1 MSVILRLG
9 AVNTDSPYSRI
20 VSEESDYDKH
30 VDMSPVA
37 EDPYN
42 SPPQTYPGCFGL
54 PYQDH
59 NYGAPPP
66 PTPPQTPPIVTPT
79 VKESV
84 EVKEEIVVTS
94 DIPTVP
100 TVSPMTPEPLQDEDV
115 DDPTRCICDFVHDDG
130 YMIQCDKCS
139 VWQHIV
145 CMGLDRDSI
154 PDVYFCEVC
163 RPRSVD
169 RVRAR
174 EFQIR
179 KREFLKSLVI
189 KSHDSSTDTDPE
201 EVNNRLKAYGLDPP
215 GSKNKQKMK
224 LKKRKERSNSKTGKR
239 LKIKEM
245 KTEKENTSCEM
256 NRRNK
261 LLVKDFSSRT
271 AQVKREKLSKKI
283 EKMRAERLSKEMKE
297 DKFSSD
303 DLREDEKIINTINTI
318 PAPLI
323 QDENA
328 QNPWDMNTFNE
339 WEQSYEVARYNQYTT
354 YVQEYLNSTC
364 INGHHN
370 DIADLVTDGLR
381 VQRCR
386 VKALKN
392 KRKGLESS
400 CSIPNGQPVIEV
412 IGKIMTRQQYD
423 KDNFGQRQLSPF
435 VFFYGTVFD
444 LDLVIDASDYGN
456 DARFI
461 RRSCQPNAA
470 VHHVVAGGQAHFIAV
485 ASKEIT
491 EGCEITIPFDY
502 DYKKWNYCV
511 ECACLRNNC
520 PVSRFQKRR
529 LRFQKLQ
536 QQNGSSPSKK
546 FHKHDK
552 IPKLTIK
559 TPVKSPTKSPV
570 KTPVQTPEK
579 VEVSSPTPT
588 PTPETIHVSPQ
599 MPSPTK
605 MVRRS
610 QVSRQNSSNA
620 STQASSGRVRSLRVP
635 SQNSDDNSV
644 NESLT
649 VPEPSSMRFS
659 ETDHLTSPEAVSD
672 SNKDSVNN
680 SDTPKPEEKR
690 KLTREERKMEAIMK
704 AFEKMEKRN
713 ARKASQDHCK
723 VKTPQ
728 DPVKVKDPEQPFKE
742 KEKEEQGPKMN
753 PKKKEKVV
761 KKVEPQVV
769 VKEEPKACSELE
781 VSVATPE
788 KVTVP
793 QCKVEASHENME
805 VDVDTGVKQEPEE
818 VKEEERTRPNL
829 RERPPPPPKTKK
841 AKKTGGR
848 RRVRNTS
855 GAGSLS
861 TETPSESNEE
871 NSNSAPPQAASCP
884 VTPAVQ
890 LESTTAPPSF
900 LLRKTKRHLMNEWLT
915 EKSFETTKSEPLEV
929 AVEEDNMFVTCLPS
943 PRNSM
948 DRFRRNSASAG
959 VRERSSSLLV
969 ETSAGS
975 AKKRWLRQAMGEGS
989 NESSGMSSPVP
1000 ASGGMSP
1007 NPQATMPSPGGS
1019 PPIDFVTPLKKRRL
1033 ARESLS
1039 RESNDSPAQTPTPV
1053 TQAAT
1058 SYFAS
1063 LSETFENFKNK
1074 NGFNSLFSPLKS
1086 SDIDTEVKSV
1096 QKCEVSAMPGCSQ
1109 VEVSSG
1115 EDVHNEVAGPSHC
1128 SNDNMEVI
1136 PDNSADKN
1144 IVESEI
1150 VDGKE
1155 NVSSCAEMDCSVQCD
1170 TGTDVCHGNSVMDN
1184 QISNVT
1190 SEVEESRTVDSEQMN
1205 VCDRRD
1211 KSANSEPDSSDSV
1224 CQGSESVQEDVECD
1238 SGTSGS
1244 QTVAVETGSEVDST
1258 ETNVRLSEVE
1268 SMSENTTQ
1276 CDSCNSERTNST
1288 VLDTSTV
1295 PGPSSVS
1302 DSKVCASLDRSNL
1315 LGQSNVSS
1323 NLPGPSSV
1331 TSVSDNKACASSS
1344 LSLSSPPLVLNNV
1357 IDSSSF
1363 TNRTILDRLTQVDSS
1378 TDQPRIRRNSVSG
1391 SLLLESAVTSN
1402 SSNILSTDHNILH
1415 PTVHNTHESLENEVS
1430 NSFAIDNV
1438 GSNANRNL
1446 VGSVNFTD
1454 PFSVTSNS
1462 SSDIAPMPNRH
1473 LKFLSDSSYSADMT
1487 VDSTTQFVSNV
1498 GTSNLLNSSVLPG
1511 MVGYDSDSMDV
1522 TSASETGIGA
1532 GYDESRRGSEDS
1544 LTGFLEPMSSTS
1556 NDSSQ
1561 LPKEK
1566 KKVSLQEYLKRKK
1579 EKTCTSGTPVSPS
1592 MSSSN
1597 SAPVAGP
1604 SKVSTV
1610 SSTTTTSPLKLANPI
1625 TLKKLDEKL
1634 PPLPSLPSL
1643 PMFEKTERKEFKSS
1657 SDLLSPIFNRE
1668 KKQEEVRKPMSLS
1681 ERLRQEFGLDDSTD
1695 DTDAEQTTDQTVKGT
1710 TNGNGGDVPPPPPPP
1725 PQSSRSSR
1733 MTNGGGVQSLLN
1745 IKTYPSSSLK
1755 AGVESASAAMGG
1767 PSSAVPKMVP
1777 PPPGGLKNNMG
1788 VAVPSMVP
1796 PPNSKPHLTSTLQAP
1811 LSNLLSN
1818 VKNPQKLQNDLTA
1831 QLAAIKAQI
1840 SKVQKSLPN
1849 PSSSASL
1856 SSSVDQ
1862 LGTSTSAN
1870 GISSSGS
1877 KPQVFDYG
1885 HQSGTNFLRQNSHPS
1900 SSSSSKNFQS
1910 YKKSSPSA
1918 SFGKVSPRMKVSP
1931 TLLNHSFNNSNSHS
1945 QNGPGNQSYNNH
1957 RDLSPSSWNQ
1967 KRATSSNNHSV
1978 SRKPFSKQ
1986 TSHKY

>member
-9 AVNTDSPYSRI
+9 AVNTDSPYSRL
-20 VSEESDYDKH
+20 VSEESDYDKP

-37 EDPYN
+37 EDPYS

-66 PTPPQTPPIVTPT
+66 PTPPQTPPVVTPA

-94 DIPTVP
+94 DVPTVP
-100 TVSPMTPEPLQDEDV
+100 TLAPMSPDPIQDDV

-163 RPRSVD
+163 HPRPVD

-215 GSKNKQKMK
+215 GSKKQKMK
-224 LKKRKERSNSKTGKR
+224 LKKRKERSNSKTNKR
-239 LKIKEM
+239 LKIKEI
-245 KTEKENTSCEM
+245 KTEKENTSDEA
-256 NRRNK
+256 NRKNK

-303 DLREDEKIINTINTI
+303 DLRDDEKIINTINTI

-328 QNPWDMNTFNE
+328 QNPWDINTFNE

-386 VKALKN
+386 IKALKN

-412 IGKIMTRQQYD
+412 IGKVMTRQQYD

-435 VFFYGTVFD
+435 VFFYGSVFD

-485 ASKEIT
+485 ATKEIL

-536 QQNGSSPSKK
+536 QNGSSPGKK

-570 KTPVQTPEK
+570 KSPVKSPEK
-579 VEVSSPTPT
+579 VEVST

-620 STQASSGRVRSLRVP
+620 STQASGGRIRSLRVP
-635 SQNSDDNSV
+635 SQTSDDNSV
-644 NESLT
+644 SESLT

-672 SNKDSVNN
+672 SNKDNANN
-680 SDTPKPEEKR
+680 TDTPKPEEKK

-713 ARKASQDHCK
+713 ARKASQDQCK
-723 VKTPQ
+723 GKINQ
-728 DPVKVKDPEQPFKE
+728 EQSKSKDNEPV
-742 KEKEEQGPKMN
+742 KEKEEQVQKTE
-753 PKKKEKVV
+753 PKKKEKVQ
-761 KKVEPQVV
+761 EPQVK
-769 VKEEPKACSELE
+769 VKEEPMVEEISEVKV
-781 VSVATPE
+781 VSPE
-788 KVTVP
+788 KIIP
-793 QCKVEASHENME
+793 PPKVETIPETTE
-805 VDVDTGVKQEPEE
+805 VDVDTGVKEEPAE

-848 RRVRNTS
+848 RWVMSYSTKKRRVRNTS
-855 GAGSLS
+855 GAGSIS

-871 NSNSAPPQAASCP
+871 NSNSAPPQAVSCP

-890 LESTTAPPSF
+890 IEAAATPPSF

-915 EKSFETTKSEPLEV
+915 EKSFETKAEPLEV
-929 AVEEDNMFVTCLPS
+929 TVEEDNMFVTCLPS

-948 DRFRRNSASAG
+948 DRLRRNSASAG

-989 NESSGMSSPVP
+989 NEGSGMSSPAP
-1000 ASGGMSP
+1000 GSGGMSP

-1019 PPIDFVTPLKKRRL
+1019 PPVDFVTPLKKRRL

-1039 RESNDSPAQTPTPV
+1039 HDSVSSDSPAQTPTPAP
-1053 TQAAT
+1053 QAAS

-1063 LSETFENFKNK
+1063 LNESFENFKNK
-1074 NGFNSLFSPLKS
+1074 NGFSTLFSPLKP
-1086 SDIDTEVKSV
+1086 DVDTDVKTEKSEECALPGGS
-1096 QKCEVSAMPGCSQ
+1096 QIEVSTI
-1109 VEVSSG
+1109 
-1115 EDVHNEVAGPSHC
+1115 EDLPHEIAGPSD
-1128 SNDNMEVI
+1128 SNTDQNMDVISDNNTGE
-1136 PDNSADKN
+1136 NG
-1144 IVESEI
+1144 IVE
-1150 VDGKE
+1150 VKE
-1155 NVSSCAEMDCSVQCD
+1155 TEKDDVSSCAEMDCSVSCD
-1170 TGTDVCHGNSVMDN
+1170 TGTEVCHDVADA
-1184 QISNVT
+1184 QISNTEVKSS
-1190 SEVEESRTVDSEQMN
+1190 SEVEDIRKVNSEQMN
-1205 VCDRRD
+1205 VCDQD

-1224 CQGSESVQEDVECD
+1224 CRGSETVHVEVECD
-1238 SGTSGS
+1238 SGSSGS
-1244 QTVAVETGSEVDST
+1244 QPVVVDTGNEVDST
-1258 ETNVRLSEVE
+1258 ETSVSKLEVE
-1268 SMSENTTQ
+1268 SVSDNTR
-1276 CDSCNSERTNST
+1276 CDSCNSERTSST
-1288 VLDTSTV
+1288 L
-1295 PGPSSVS
+1295 
-1302 DSKVCASLDRSNL
+1302 LDRN
-1315 LGQSNVSS
+1315 
-1323 NLPGPSSV
+1323 NLPGPSSI
-1331 TSVSDNKACASSS
+1331 TDNKVCTSSS
-1344 LSLSSPPLVLNNV
+1344 LSSSSLVLNNV
-1357 IDSSSF
+1357 SDSSF
-1363 TNRTILDRLTQVDSS
+1363 TNRTILDRLAQVDSS
-1378 TDQPRIRRNSVSG
+1378 TDQPRARSNSVSG

-1402 SSNILSTDHNILH
+1402 STSNILLTDHNIH
-1415 PTVHNTHESLENEVS
+1415 TSAHHIHDTLENEVS

-1438 GSNANRNL
+1438 QSNINRNI
-1446 VGSVNFTD
+1446 VGNVNFTD
-1454 PFSVTSNS
+1454 PFSVSSNS
-1462 SSDIAPMPNRH
+1462 SSEIAPMPNRH
-1473 LKFLSDSSYSADMT
+1473 LKFLSDSSYGADMT
-1487 VDSTTQFVSNV
+1487 VDSTTQFVSGV
-1498 GTSNLLNSSVLPG
+1498 GTSNLMNSSVLPG

-1532 GYDESRRGSEDS
+1532 GYDETRRGSEDS
-1544 LTGFLEPMSSTS
+1544 LTGFPEPLSSTS
-1556 NDSSQ
+1556 HDSSQ
-1561 LPKEK
+1561 IPKEK

-1579 EKTCTSGTPVSPS
+1579 EKTSSAVPIVSPS
-1592 MSSSN
+1592 SSS
-1597 SAPVAGP
+1597 SAAIAGP

-1610 SSTTTTSPLKLANPI
+1610 SSTTTTSPLKLSNPI

-1695 DTDAEQTTDQTVKGT
+1695 NDTDSDNKNDQSVKGST
-1710 TNGNGGDVPPPPPPP
+1710 TNGDGADVPPPPPPP
-1725 PQSSRSSR
+1725 PQTQGSRSSR
-1733 MTNGGGVQSLLN
+1733 ITNGGAVQSLLN
-1745 IKTYPSSSLK
+1745 IKTYPTSSLK
-1755 AGVESASAAMGG
+1755 TGDSASSVMG
-1767 PSSAVPKMVP
+1767 PSSAVPQMVP
-1777 PPPGGLKNNMG
+1777 PPPPATGPAKNNIG
-1788 VAVPSMVP
+1788 AVPSMVP
-1796 PPNSKPHLTSTLQAP
+1796 PPNSKPQLTSALHAP
-1811 LSNLLSN
+1811 LTNLLSN

-1849 PSSSASL
+1849 PSSSVSL
-1856 SSSVDQ
+1856 SSGVEQ
-1862 LGTSTSAN
+1862 MGNSTTVN
-1870 GISSSGS
+1870 GISSTGS

-1885 HQSGTNFLRQNSHPS
+1885 HQSSANFLRQNSHPGS
-1900 SSSSSKNFQS
+1900 SGKNFHG
-1910 YKKSSPSA
+1910 YNKSSPSA
-1918 SFGKVSPRMKVSP
+1918 SFGKVSPRLKVSP
-1931 TLLNHSFNNSNSHS
+1931 TLLSHSFNNSNNHS
-1945 QNGPGNQSYNNH
+1945 QNGPGNQSFSNH

-1967 KRATSSNNHSV
+1967 KRAAPTNNHPLN
-1978 SRKPFSKQ
+1978 RKPFTKQ